1 MTPILFSDE
10 DRKLFL
16 ATVGEMVV
24 RFGVRVL
31 AYWGKKKRA
40 AQQAYRAEIGRWFA
54 GEKTNPWK
62 RLRGGLVL
70 GGEELWAKAK
80 GLVEGKQGLDEA
92 RWTTL
97 QAAGALRECV
107 RGLVAAETDDRVKM
121 WARVKLGGERPVDVA
136 REFGYRKQ
144 SGVGQVVKRLE
155 EYAKED
161 AELQTKLERIRAS
174 VCSVES

>member
-1 MTPILFSDE
+1 M
-10 DRKLFL
+10 
-16 ATVGEMVV
+16 
-24 RFGVRVL
+24 
-31 AYWGKKKRA
+31 
-40 AQQAYRAEIGRWFA
+40 
-54 GEKTNPWK
+54 
-62 RLRGGLVL
+62 
-70 GGEELWAKAK
+70 
-80 GLVEGKQGLDEA
+80 
-92 RWTTL
+92 
-97 QAAGALRECV
+97 
-107 RGLVAAETDDRVKM
+107 AAETDERVKM